1 MQSGVGTITNVVYHE
16 PTGVATV
23 TTMSPHNFN
32 VGDPI
37 TMSGIAFTCSG
48 STGIT
53 TTIFPDPQQSYVVD
67 EIPNAVGTSRTFTAV
82 IGSSKGYP
90 HFYNPAIHYFV
101 RSRSEAV
108 TANTGTKFTPSFAT
122 YTGVDGVLT
131 LTLGA
136 GHGLVAGSNTVQ
148 IANDSIIFT
157 CTQDGNSTEHG
168 YPRATDPYAGTNIA
182 IASTTTTTI
191 AVNVGISS
199 PGGLVAPL
207 QMEFIASILEN
218 STA

>member
-1 MQSGVGTITNVVYHE
+1 
-16 PTGVATV
+16 
-23 TTMSPHNFN
+23 
-32 VGDPI
+32 
-37 TMSGIAFTCSG
+37 MSGIAFTCSG

-67 EIPNAVGTSRTFTAV
+67 EITNAVGVSRTFTAV

-122 YTGVDGVLT
+122 YTGIDGVLT

-199 PGGLVAPL
+199 AGGLVAPL